1 MITSDRKVGEI
12 YAYFF
17 FLLFLKE
24 RRGFIIFREIFFRH
38 VRWNGKETVNNS

>member
-17 FLLFLKE
+17 FLALFKGE
-24 RRGFIIFREIFFRH
+24 EGIYNI
-38 VRWNGKETVNNS
+38 S